1 MSLKYNIA
9 SLVAGTLISAP
20 LGSSAQLQYPYT
32 CVWNSQI
39 NSNAKIQFTS
49 TNGIGGF
56 QGAVYYG
63 GMLVINF
70 REGNYQGYGSNWW
83 TPTVQGANNPGGGE
97 IIIFKDGEPSRS
109 TASRQQ
115 ISEIKLLTVGL
126 GSMLYYGGH
135 RDKMALIQA
144 AEGFWVPSKG
154 CRHIDGRY

>member
-63 GMLVINF
+63 GKWIMNIS
-70 REGNYQGYGSNWW
+70 EGSFQGYGSN
-83 TPTVQGANNPGGGE
+83 
-97 IIIFKDGEPSRS
+97 
-109 TASRQQ
+109 
-115 ISEIKLLTVGL
+115 
-126 GSMLYYGGH
+126 
-135 RDKMALIQA
+135 
-144 AEGFWVPSKG
+144 
-154 CRHIDGRY
+154 